1 MSHNFLFL
9 PHDGFDIEK
18 AGFKKQGSHIL
29 FISTEINM
37 EAETV
42 HHLSTE
48 KTEEG
53 RSEATKCNKKMLKFS
68 LSIDDSELVAL
79 QKLSHPQ
86 PEQNEK
92 DTEDDCFI
100 DDNVLHWPA
109 NMSLNVIVDEDSDA
123 DNPLCNWEWQPNES
137 QVMPKTTDI
146 AYISSQI
153 FRAIEVQKDLFLKS
167 FKGHNYVAS
176 KHNKICLEKTMS
188 AKITISHIENSDIK
202 PDYAVAL
209 NFTGT
214 DNFLCCTSQGEEK
227 ILTVKTNDTHNLKSS
242 AKDPEKASFIFYMSE
257 NPNGQRNFESMLHR
271 GWFIHTINDDVVK
284 MKRGQTSTS
293 CFVLE

>member
-1 MSHNFLFL
+1 MK
-9 PHDGFDIEK
+9 HD
-18 AGFKKQGSHIL
+18 HIAIDL
-29 FISTEINM
+29 LLQ
-37 EAETV
+37 TV

-123 DNPLCNWEWQPNES
+123 DNPLCNWDWQPNES

-146 AYISSQI
+146 AYSKNYLFFTVIIHFEVSNVEISS
-153 FRAIEVQKDLFLKS
+153 S
-167 FKGHNYVAS
+167 FTRKLSSGCYVLLPFFS
-176 KHNKICLEKTMS
+176 FFT
-188 AKITISHIENSDIK
+188 
-202 PDYAVAL
+202 
-209 NFTGT
+209 NFQS
-214 DNFLCCTSQGEEK
+214 N
-227 ILTVKTNDTHNLKSS
+227 
-242 AKDPEKASFIFYMSE
+242 
-257 NPNGQRNFESMLHR
+257 
-271 GWFIHTINDDVVK
+271 
-284 MKRGQTSTS
+284 
-293 CFVLE
+293 

>member
-1 MSHNFLFL
+1 
-9 PHDGFDIEK
+9 
-18 AGFKKQGSHIL
+18 
-29 FISTEINM
+29 M

-42 HHLSTE
+42 HHPSTE

-68 LSIDDSELVAL
+68 LSIDDTELVAL
-79 QKLSHPQ
+79 QELSHPQ

-92 DTEDDCFI
+92 DTADDCFI
-100 DDNVLHWPA
+100 DDNVLHCLA
-109 NMSLNVIVDEDSDA
+109 NMSLNVMVDEDSDA
-123 DNPLCNWEWQPNES
+123 DNPLCNWDWQPNES

-153 FRAIEVQKDLFLKS
+153 FRTIKEQNDLFLKS

-176 KHNKICLEKTMS
+176 KQNKICLEKTMS
-188 AKITISHIENSDIK
+188 AKITISYFYTRHIKSGY
-202 PDYAVAL
+202 PVVL

-227 ILTVKTNDTHNLKSS
+227 ILTVKTYDKNHLESS
-242 AKDPEKASFIFYMSE
+242 PEDPEKASLIFYMSQK
-257 NPNGQRNFESMLHR
+257 PDGQRNFESMLHS
-271 GWFIHTINDDVVK
+271 GWFIHTTNDDVVK
-284 MKRGQTSTS
+284 MKRGKTSTS